1 MRTVEPSS
9 SARFELHALA
19 AESAAALGY
28 SPGES
33 PIAAIVLGSG
43 LNELADRVE
52 GARVIPYGQVP
63 HFPVPK
69 VAGHAGQVLC
79 GKLGGQS
86 VIVFQGRF
94 HYYEGHDL
102 DTVTFPMRV
111 IQELGVKALI
121 LTAATGGIREGLRP
135 GSLLLVTD
143 HLNLLGANPL
153 RGPND
158 DRLGTRFPDMSE
170 VYSRRLRAIA
180 LEESKAM
187 GIDLASGVYAC
198 MSGPS
203 YETPAEIRMLRA
215 LGADVVGMSTV
226 PEAIVARHA
235 GIAVLALA
243 LVSNAAAGVSGAP
256 ITHVEV
262 LEAGKKAAPELA
274 VLIERVI
281 LRISTGESKR
291 EPSTLD

>member
-1 MRTVEPSS
+1 MTTLDPSK
-9 SARFELHALA
+9 SARADIHALA
-19 AESAAALGY
+19 RESAAAFGFP
-28 SPGES
+28 SGETPS
-33 PIAAIVLGSG
+33 AAIVLGSG
-43 LNELADRVE
+43 LNDLAGRVE
-52 GARVIPYGQVP
+52 SARVIPFGQVP
-63 HFPVPK
+63 HFPVAK
-69 VAGHAGQVLC
+69 VAGHAGQVIC

-102 DTVTFPMRV
+102 DTVTFPVRV
-111 IQELGVKALI
+111 IQELAVPVLF
-121 LTAATGGIREGLRP
+121 LTAATGGIGDGLRP
-135 GSLLLVTD
+135 GGLLLITD
-143 HLNLLGANPL
+143 HLNLIGANPL

-180 LEESKAM
+180 VEEAKAM

-203 YETPAEIRMLRA
+203 YETPAEIRMLKT

-235 GIAVLALA
+235 GIEVLALA
-243 LVSNAAAGVSGAP
+243 LVSNAAAGVSGTP
-256 ITHVEV
+256 ITHEEV
-262 LEAGKKAAPELA
+262 LEAGKKAGPELA
-274 VLIERVI
+274 RLIERVI
-281 LRISTGESKR
+281 ARISTGD
-291 EPSTLD
+291 PSFC